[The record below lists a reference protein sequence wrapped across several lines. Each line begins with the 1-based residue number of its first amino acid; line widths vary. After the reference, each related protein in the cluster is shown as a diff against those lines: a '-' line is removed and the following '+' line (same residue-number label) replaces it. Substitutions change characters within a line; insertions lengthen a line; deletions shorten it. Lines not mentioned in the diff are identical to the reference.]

1 MANSLENALAKL
13 KEAVD
18 QGPPPERLFDPAEIA
33 GLALTRAEQKEE
45 NPTLQSVMEAAKE
58 WMGSDVSSAGR
69 DLVRE
74 EVRRRLA
81 LQRAH

>member
-1 MANSLENALAKL
+1 MADPLENALAKL
-13 KEAVD
+13 KHAME
-18 QGPPPERLFDPAEIA
+18 QGPLPERPFDPAEIA
-33 GLALTRAEQKEE
+33 GLALTRAEHKEE
-45 NPTLQSVMEAAKE
+45 DPTLQAVMEAAKE
-58 WMGSDVSSAGR
+58 WMGSDVSSADR